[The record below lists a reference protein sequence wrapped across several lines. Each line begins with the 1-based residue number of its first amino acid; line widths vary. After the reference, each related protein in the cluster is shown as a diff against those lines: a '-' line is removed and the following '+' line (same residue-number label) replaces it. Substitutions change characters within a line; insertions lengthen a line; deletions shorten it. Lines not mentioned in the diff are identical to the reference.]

1 MPYVQSFAVF
11 LLVCLNVSGIS
22 NIGDLSPEKPY
33 LYLMAL
39 SLVSFFMGI
48 WALFSLFGIT
58 SSYNTLSQHRYG
70 WKSGLFK
77 TTVVLTNVQ
86 GFVIDSLA
94 NYGIIPC
101 LGPKI
106 GHRALGIVIKGVA
119 TCGETLL
126 LSSVALRLFLT
137 SDDDHV

>member
-11 LLVCLNVSGIS
+11 LLVTLNISGIS
-22 NIGDLSPEKPY
+22 NIGDLSPDKPY
-33 LYLMAL
+33 LYLMVL
-39 SLVSFFMGI
+39 MLLSFFMGI

-58 SSYNTLSQHRYG
+58 SSYDKLSQHKYS
-70 WKSGLFK
+70 WKAGIFK
-77 TTVVLTNVQ
+77 TAVVLTNVQ

-106 GHRALGIVIKGVA
+106 SNRALGIVIKAIA
-119 TCGETLL
+119 TSAETLL
-126 LSSVALRLFLT
+126 LSSVALKVFVT
-137 SDDDHV
+137 SHDHV